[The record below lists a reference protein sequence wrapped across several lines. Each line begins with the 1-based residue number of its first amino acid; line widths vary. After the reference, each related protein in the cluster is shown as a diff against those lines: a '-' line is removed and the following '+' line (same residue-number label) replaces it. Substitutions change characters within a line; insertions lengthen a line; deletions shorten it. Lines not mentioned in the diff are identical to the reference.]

1 MQSIYNMK
9 RVLVLGS
16 GGREHA
22 FVYALSKSPL
32 LDKLYCAPG
41 NPGTALLAENVPLKI
56 SDFKAIASLIKDE
69 NIDIVV
75 VGPENPLVDGLRDY
89 LEEEGI
95 LERTI
100 FVGPGR
106 DGAQLEGSKEFA
118 KEFMKR
124 WSVPTAAYNTYS
136 KEGIGDAFNFLE
148 TLSPPYVLKADGLA
162 AGKGVVIP
170 ETIEEARRELSE
182 MMNGKFGKAGDRVV
196 IEEFLKGIELS
207 VFVLTDGKN
216 YLMLPS
222 AKDYKRVGEGDKGAN
237 TGGMGAVSPVPF
249 ANDAFMKKVEER
261 IVKPTL
267 KGLSEEGINYCGF
280 IFIGLMNC
288 KGDPY
293 VIEYNVRMGDPETE
307 AVLPRIKSDLL
318 AHFIAMG
325 EGKLNSEKIEI
336 SEESSLAVVTVSGG
350 YPEDYRKGVAIS
362 IENGITSTL
371 FHSGTALENGA
382 LVTSG
387 GRVMVVSALGG
398 EIRSASEKAYRD
410 VKKISFEGMFYRRDL
425 GEDLLKYRD

>member
-1 MQSIYNMK
+1 MQSIYKMK

-136 KEGIGDAFNFLE
+136 KEGIGDAF
-148 TLSPPYVLKADGLA
+148 
-162 AGKGVVIP
+162 I
-170 ETIEEARRELSE
+170 
-182 MMNGKFGKAGDRVV
+182 
-196 IEEFLKGIELS
+196 FLKPSLPLMFS
-207 VFVLTDGKN
+207 KPMVL
-216 YLMLPS
+216 LP
-222 AKDYKRVGEGDKGAN
+222 AK
-237 TGGMGAVSPVPF
+237 VS
-249 ANDAFMKKVEER
+249 
-261 IVKPTL
+261 
-267 KGLSEEGINYCGF
+267 
-280 IFIGLMNC
+280 
-288 KGDPY
+288 
-293 VIEYNVRMGDPETE
+293 
-307 AVLPRIKSDLL
+307 
-318 AHFIAMG
+318 
-325 EGKLNSEKIEI
+325 
-336 SEESSLAVVTVSGG
+336 
-350 YPEDYRKGVAIS
+350 
-362 IENGITSTL
+362 L
-371 FHSGTALENGA
+371 F
-382 LVTSG
+382 
-387 GRVMVVSALGG
+387 
-398 EIRSASEKAYRD
+398 
-410 VKKISFEGMFYRRDL
+410 RRQ
-425 GEDLLKYRD
+425 